1 MRFERVEIGS
11 LLMLFTTEGLGAF
24 PELTGRR
31 QGERMGTV
39 GLAVTFEMLQRCI
52 KDSEWEK

>member
-1 MRFERVEIGS
+1 VRLERVEIGA
-11 LLMLFTTEGLGAF
+11 LLITFTEGLDAF

-39 GLAVTFEMLQRCI
+39 GTCRNV
-52 KDSEWEK
+52 

>member
-1 MRFERVEIGS
+1 VRFERVEIGA
-11 LLMLFTTEGLGAF
+11 LLIFFTEVLGGF

-39 GLAVTFEMLQRCI
+39 GTCRNV
-52 KDSEWEK
+52 

>member
-1 MRFERVEIGS
+1 MRFERVEIGA
-11 LLMLFTTEGLGAF
+11 LLILSGESLGAF

-39 GLAVTFEMLQRCI
+39 GTCRNV
-52 KDSEWEK
+52 

>member
-1 MRFERVEIGS
+1 
-11 LLMLFTTEGLGAF
+11 MLFTTEGLGAF